1 MGRDTRH
8 WKNKGQ
14 LNLKTDIDNAI
25 EAILD
30 AILAEEGRMA
40 PKKKLVVE
48 AAVLCFAEHGFDATS
63 TRMISDRAGVAE
75 ATIFRHFGTKKAL
88 LMRIAEPVVKRL
100 LAPAASAEAAELQ
113 ERSADFRVFVRAIM
127 LSRLAFADKYAPL
140 VRIVLQEYMVNADLR
155 AMLKNHVGG
164 VLDKVADEAH
174 RSFQSTGQIRDLP
187 PKQLL
192 QWSMS
197 LLAGYYMN
205 RSILAPGDWDDEA
218 EVDAMLDFIW
228 NGIKRV

>member
-1 MGRDTRH
+1 M
-8 WKNKGQ
+8 
-14 LNLKTDIDNAI
+14 NLDNNIDNAI
-25 EAILD
+25 DAILE

-48 AAVLCFAEHGFDATS
+48 AAVLSFAEHGYDATS

-140 VRIVLQEYMVNADLR
+140 VRIVLQEYMVNADMR
-155 AMLKNHVGG
+155 AMLKKHIGG
-164 VLDKVADEAH
+164 VLEKMSSEAL
-174 RSFQSTGQIRDLP
+174 RSFQTTGHIRDLP

-205 RSILAPGDWDDEA
+205 RTILAPGDWDDEA